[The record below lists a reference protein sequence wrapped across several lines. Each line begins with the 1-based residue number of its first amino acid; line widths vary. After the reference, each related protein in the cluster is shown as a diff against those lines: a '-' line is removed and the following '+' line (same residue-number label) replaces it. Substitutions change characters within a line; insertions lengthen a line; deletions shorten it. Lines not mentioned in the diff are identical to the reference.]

1 MSILYALMFISIWKT
16 RQAARISVGDLD
28 FAVRFFFIVLA
39 NFFCWLP
46 IIVLKILAFRRFP
59 ISSNISRARRQQRLS
74 AIYQR
79 QRIIYNHFFSGVTYG
94 WVIVF
99 VVPINALVNPLLYTF
114 TTPKYRNML
123 TSKKIFKLPYRDS
136 SSGKRLQI

>member
-16 RQAARISVGDLD
+16 RQAARIPVDDLN

-39 NFFCWLP
+39 NVFCWLP
-46 IIVLKILAFRRFP
+46 IIILKIAALRKFH
-59 ISSNISRARRQQRLS
+59 ISSINIY
-74 AIYQR
+74 IKY
-79 QRIIYNHFFSGVTYG
+79 IITVFNKLQISNYNLGEMYG

-114 TTPKYRNML
+114 TTPKYRNIL
-123 TSKKIFKLPYRDS
+123 TSKNIFKIPKRDS
-136 SSGKRLQI
+136 NSGK